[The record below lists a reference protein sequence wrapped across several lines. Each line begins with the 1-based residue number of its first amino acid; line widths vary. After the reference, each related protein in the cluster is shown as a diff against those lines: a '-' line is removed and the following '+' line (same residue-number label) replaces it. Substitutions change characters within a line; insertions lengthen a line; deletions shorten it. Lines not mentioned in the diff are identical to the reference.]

1 MSNLLLYREKLNLTQ
16 EELAEKSGISV
27 RTIQR
32 IEAGTQPKGFTLK
45 ALSKALEIDSKLL
58 LENYSKQE
66 KLNYSLI
73 KLINL
78 SYLLFVIPF
87 ANIIVPLLIM
97 YQKKQ
102 INSFTKQIISIQI
115 LWTISVAFLIFIS
128 PFIQRLFSIENSLI
142 LIVLMLSIVSNL
154 YIIIRNVISLDKQ
167 KNLHIKLNFSFL

>member
-78 SYLLFVIPF
+78 SCLLFVIPF